1 VRFAA
6 LVARKVVPLDEAALA
21 IAQEEYPALDPA
33 PVLETLDALAER
45 VRDAAGP
52 TPRAAS
58 LLRAVRTVLFTE
70 ERLRGNDDRYDDPR
84 NSFLNDVLERKV
96 GIPISLSVILMEV
109 GRRAGIRLQGV
120 GYPGHFL
127 TRYAA
132 PGGTE
137 VYVDAFRG
145 GTILS
150 AEEVLEQLRPK
161 DGTQLDRRHLAPVGE
176 REILARM
183 LRNLLNVSQ
192 ATGDAV
198 RSYWVVDRML
208 MLAPDAPAL
217 LRDRGLAAARLG
229 ANAAA
234 VRDLE
239 DYLER
244 APDAP
249 DQDEVRD
256 ALEELHAR
264 GVLLN

>member
-6 LVARKVVPLDEAALA
+6 LVAHDVVPLDEAALA
-21 IAQEEYPALDPA
+21 IAEEEYPALDSA
-33 PVLETLDALAER
+33 AVLATLDGLGAR

-52 TPRAAS
+52 SPRAAA
-58 LLRAVRTVLFTE
+58 LLRAVRSVLFE
-70 ERLRGNDDRYDDPR
+70 EEGLRGNADQYDDPR

-109 GRRAGIRLQGV
+109 ARRAGLTLQGV

-127 TRYAA
+127 ARYA
-132 PGGTE
+132 PKGGPE

-145 GTILS
+145 GALLS
-150 AEEVLEQLRPK
+150 ADEVLEALRPK
-161 DGTQLDRRHLAPVGE
+161 NGPMLDRRHLASVGE

-192 ATGDAV
+192 AEGDAV
-198 RSYWVVDRML
+198 RAYWVVDRML
-208 MLAPDAPAL
+208 LLAPDAPAL

-229 ANAAA
+229 SNAAA

-239 DYLER
+239 EYLAR
-244 APDAP
+244 TPDAA
-249 DQDEVRD
+249 DEGEVRD

>member
-6 LVARKVVPLDEAALA
+6 LVARKVIPLDQAALA

-33 PVLETLDALAER
+33 SVLETLDALAAR

-52 TPRAAS
+52 APRAAS
-58 LLRAVRTVLFTE
+58 LLRAARTVLFTE
-70 ERLRGNDDRYDDPR
+70 ERLRGNDDSYDDPR

-109 GRRAGIRLQGV
+109 ARRAGLRLQGV

-132 PGGTE
+132 AGGTE

-145 GTILS
+145 GNILS
-150 AEEVLEQLRPK
+150 ADEVLEQLRPK
-161 DGTQLDRRHLAPVGE
+161 DGPQLDRRHLAPVGE

-192 ATGDAV
+192 ATGDPV
-198 RSYWVVDRML
+198 RAYWVVDRML